1 MSRLVAT
8 VVTFHTRNV
17 EERAIRMNRATRKNQ
32 GFSLLELVIV
42 VVIIGII
49 AAIAIP
55 RLSRGSAGA
64 ADSALNGNLAVLRNA
79 IDMYGAEHSG
89 TYPTAANIA
98 NQLTQFTDANSDA
111 QATSDTTHIY
121 GPYIR
126 RIPKLPVGAKKGKTG
141 IAAATGET
149 VGWIYT
155 AATGE
160 IKSNTTDSEK
170 DASGTVY
177 NTY

>member
-1 MSRLVAT
+1 
-8 VVTFHTRNV
+8 
-17 EERAIRMNRATRKNQ
+17 MNRATRKNQ
-32 GFSLLELVIV
+32 GFRLLEVVIV
-42 VVIIGII
+42 VVRIGII

-64 ADSALNGNLAVLRNA
+64 ADSALSGNLAVLRNA
-79 IDMYGAEHSG
+79 IDMYGAEHGGS
-89 TYPTAANIA
+89 YPTVADIVA
-98 NQLTQFTDANSDA
+98 QLTTYTDASGDA
-111 QATSDTTHIY
+111 QASTDSTHIY

-126 RIPKLPVGAKKGKTG
+126 KVPKLPVGAKKGQSG
-141 IAAATGET
+141 IAAATGST

-170 DASGTVY
+170 DVSGTVY